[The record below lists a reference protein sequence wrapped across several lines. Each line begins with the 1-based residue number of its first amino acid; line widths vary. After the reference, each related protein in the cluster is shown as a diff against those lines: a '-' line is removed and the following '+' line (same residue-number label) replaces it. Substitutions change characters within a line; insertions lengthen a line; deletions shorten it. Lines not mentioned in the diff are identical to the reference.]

1 MNAPKLFETQFWQT
15 RRKNRVN
22 GRPTAEHTVNTV
34 KNAAPWFGHGG
45 GVTVV
50 WPLPA
55 LRFGRVM
62 PSAQRSL
69 VRHLMYDA
77 YDRPASKAFF
87 RPRRS
92 SPIEPLPN
100 TATISVRAE
109 PFATLSRDF
118 LRLT

>member
-1 MNAPKLFETQFWQT
+1 MRPSYSRHSFGKPEEKT
-15 RRKNRVN
+15 RVN